1 MNRDRKKHTKEMERF
16 NFLKIKMTTL
26 NTLIST
32 DLNKINKMELIS
44 YENELRDIFRQ
55 SDNIWRGDYVVMQRI
70 EEIKSLLNEKILW
83 KE

>member
-55 SDNIWRGDYVVMQRI
+55 SDNIWRGDYVVTQRI